1 MKFTTRC
8 TVVDARWPVA
18 ASDLCRRIRVVGAMS
33 VSARC
38 APSLATGRHA
48 SARSPPHLRKR
59 VVDLAICVLFTACP
73 KLSRLP
79 TENTGPL
86 RLAA

>member
-1 MKFTTRC
+1 MKFTTRT
-8 TVVDARWPVA
+8 TVLDARWAVGS
-18 ASDLCRRIRVVGAMS
+18 SDLWRMEPTSRRA
-33 VSARC
+33 A
-38 APSLATGRHA
+38 
-48 SARSPPHLRKR
+48 ARSPPHLRKSA
-59 VVDLAICVLFTACP
+59 VDLAICVLFTACP